1 MKPSN
6 QKAFRRSTCITS
18 ASPSKKLQNSLVFK
32 DNNKSQLSKTKKR
45 FPSDPG
51 SINLILSKKEVAA
64 NIGDQQI
71 ISKY

>member
-1 MKPSN
+1 MKPFN
-6 QKAFRRSTCITS
+6 QKAYRRSAYVTS
-18 ASPSKKLQNSLVFK
+18 TSPSKKLQNSLVFK

-51 SINLILSKKEVAA
+51 SINLISSKKEVAA

-71 ISKY
+71 IGKY